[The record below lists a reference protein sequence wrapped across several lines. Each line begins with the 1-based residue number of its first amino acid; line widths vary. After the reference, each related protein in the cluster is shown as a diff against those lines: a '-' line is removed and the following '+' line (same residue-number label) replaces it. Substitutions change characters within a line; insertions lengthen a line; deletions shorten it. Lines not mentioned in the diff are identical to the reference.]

1 MKLAQDLLH
10 QIANPNLSLSERA
23 HLQCLLVRRLQEA
36 GNYEAAREAMGEL
49 WQGVGEWPTLEGLD
63 QFVTPEVL
71 LRAGALT
78 SDIGSCRQVEGVQE
92 TAKNLISEAL
102 LLFENLGKKEGVAEA
117 QIEIAVC
124 YWREGAFNEA
134 RVMLQEAL
142 TKLGDGDPELKSVA
156 MLRCVLVETSAQRF
170 HRALKIA
177 TEAAPLVEMS
187 TNDVLKGKFH
197 YGFGMLLKKL
207 GAASSCVEYVDQ
219 AFIEYA
225 AASYYFEQAGL
236 ARYEGFVENNLGYLF
251 CVTGKFAKAHEHLD
265 RAQALFTS
273 LKDRVHLAQVD
284 ETRARVL
291 LAEGQVA
298 KAEKILRSAVHTLE
312 KGGEHSLL
320 AEALNTHG
328 IAMARLRDFDRAKTT
343 LQRAIDVA
351 EQAGD
356 PESAGQAAL
365 AMIEHVGAHL
375 SNNELTAK
383 LDLAHVLLENTQ
395 DNSTLKLLI
404 KCACRVLLL
413 INSSPRFPTSV
424 DWSHFFIKDE
434 VLRYEAH
441 FIQLALK
448 VTGGKITPAAGLLG
462 LTSHQTLLS
471 MLKRHQNLLEAR
483 TPVVPRRRS
492 IIRHPG
498 AGGRLHKRSN
508 RKARTLKI
516 LHVEDNGVIARMI
529 EETLGMEGWDVE
541 SCSDGTAALKKIS
554 SRTRYDLLLLDYD
567 LAGVNGVQLIQHA
580 RSLAHRRG
588 MPIIILS
595 ATLDEAAARMAGA
608 DASLRKPEDISA
620 VAETVA
626 RLAFGT

>member
-1 MKLAQDLLH
+1 M
-10 QIANPNLSLSERA
+10 
-23 HLQCLLVRRLQEA
+23 
-36 GNYEAAREAMGEL
+36 
-49 WQGVGEWPTLEGLD
+49 
-63 QFVTPEVL
+63 
-71 LRAGALT
+71 
-78 SDIGSCRQVEGVQE
+78 
-92 TAKNLISEAL
+92 
-102 LLFENLGKKEGVAEA
+102 
-117 QIEIAVC
+117 
-124 YWREGAFNEA
+124 
-134 RVMLQEAL
+134 
-142 TKLGDGDPELKSVA
+142 
-156 MLRCVLVETSAQRF
+156 
-170 HRALKIA
+170 
-177 TEAAPLVEMS
+177 
-187 TNDVLKGKFH
+187 
-197 YGFGMLLKKL
+197 
-207 GAASSCVEYVDQ
+207 DQ

-251 CVTGKFAKAHEHLD
+251 CVTGNFAKAHEHLD

-291 LAEGQVA
+291 LAEGQVTKA
-298 KAEKILRSAVHTLE
+298 KKILRVAVQTLE

-320 AEALNTHG
+320 AEALNTHR
-328 IAMARLRDFDRAKTT
+328 IAIARLRDFDRAKTT

-356 PESAGQAAL
+356 PESAGQAVL

-383 LDLAHVLLENTQ
+383 LDLARVLLENTQ
-395 DNSTLKLLI
+395 DNSTLNLLI

-413 INSSPRFPTSV
+413 INSSPRFPASV
-424 DWSHFFIKDE
+424 DWSNFFIKDE

-448 VTGGKITPAAGLLG
+448 VTDGKITPAAGLLG

-471 MLKRHQNLLEAR
+471 MLKRHENLLEAR

-492 IIRHPG
+492 IIRHRS
-498 AGGRLHKRSN
+498 AGGRSHKRSN

-516 LHVEDNGVIARMI
+516 LHVEDNAVIAKMI
-529 EETLGMEGWDVE
+529 GETLGMEGWDVE
-541 SCSDGTAALKKIS
+541 SCSDGNTALRKIS
-554 SRTRYDLLLLDYD
+554 SRARYDLLLLDYD
-567 LAGVNGVQLIQHA
+567 LPGVNGVQLIRHA
-580 RSLAHRRG
+580 RSLAHRRAI
-588 MPIIILS
+588 PIIILS
-595 ATLDEAAARMAGA
+595 ATLDEVAARQAGA

-626 RLAFGT
+626 RLLRSAKE